1 MGASTKQRP
10 RRTTHISLLQQ
21 SNPIASTAHLGSS
34 SGLGEQEELTAISS
48 SRRAANKGTAPLS
61 LPGFRAKNRFLQ
73 QQDIVERER
82 EIKEMR
88 PIKEQEEDETRLR
101 RERRSRKK
109 NGRGG
114 GVIMFDHYG
123 VAAAARCFV
132 PRFPGCGGWWV
143 CGVVVTLTHCS
154 LRPTDPTRIVPVAM
168 PSWRRRFSFAA
179 PTCW

>member
-1 MGASTKQRP
+1 
-10 RRTTHISLLQQ
+10 
-21 SNPIASTAHLGSS
+21 
-34 SGLGEQEELTAISS
+34 LGEQEELTAISS

-82 EIKEMR
+82 ERKEMR

-132 PRFPGCGGWWV
+132 PWFPGCGGWWGV
-143 CGVVVTLTHCS
+143 RCGGHTHSLLAPSYGSYTDCTGRLNSNAIMETALFFRCS
-154 LRPTDPTRIVPVAM
+154 HMLVNRKQLPYSSHVHMGIFR
-168 PSWRRRFSFAA
+168 S
-179 PTCW
+179 